1 MSKTSKKQKSD
12 ISEPSNE
19 RVINGNIEGF
29 DGRVISG
36 WASDNGPSSLLL
48 KIFLD
53 GELYSEIPADLPRPD
68 VIEAGLSTANAGFT
82 VEIPSMFLADGH
94 CTVRVVET
102 ETETE
107 IYGSPFLI
115 DIPPPAP
122 TSDSTDLS
130 AMVGIVEGVTERTT
144 NVARLQTNIA
154 LIMGWLQH
162 SVDRANALKQADAL
176 AYERLN
182 QAVASVGGLSGS
194 VGHFYGI
201 LQQSYPQIKL
211 ERHEKPRVSIVIPV
225 HNKFELTYNC
235 INSIS
240 NSITEVSYEVI
251 VVDDSSSDETLL
263 SPLVFLGGCQIARTP
278 NNVGFVGACNTGAA
292 RARGEYLIFLN
303 NDTIVSD
310 GWLDALS
317 DTLDRDPAIG
327 IVGSRLLFADGVL
340 QEAGGIIW
348 RDGSG
353 WNWGRGQ
360 DRMHPTYSFM
370 RDADYVSGAA
380 LMIRHDLFREMK
392 GFDELY
398 APAYY
403 EDTDLCFRVRA
414 KGYRV
419 VMQPCS
425 TIIHLEGQS
434 NGTSTTSGL
443 KRYQVVN
450 AKKFRNRWAKVLEK
464 HRPNAQDPI
473 HEAERGVER
482 RALFIDETTPTPD
495 QDAGSNAALQH
506 MQSLQ
511 RLGYKVVFLPAD
523 NMAFIPK
530 YTEALQALGI
540 ECWYAPFAWSV
551 EEYFRRNER
560 NFDVVYIHR
569 RNNLQRYLHLVEKYA
584 KTAKIVYNYADIHAL
599 RDLREAEIA
608 KAPRDKIAELE
619 DELEAELDIANQV
632 DAVIVHSTYEADLIR
647 DQRPSA
653 NVHYVPW
660 TVETIRGPATFGRRS
675 GVVFVGGYGHPP
687 NTDAVDWMISD
698 IWPLISSEQTEHA
711 FRIVGSRM
719 PDRFKDLRAPSIDP
733 VGFVGD
739 LDEFLDGTAVTVAP
753 LRYGAGLKGK
763 VLTSLARG
771 VPCVMSPVA
780 AEGLDLPE
788 ELEHLVRESPE
799 EFSEEVLSL
808 LNDKE
813 KWQQTSE
820 MCVSFVRERFSQ
832 EVIDRLITETLRG
845 RRRGSV

>member
-1 MSKTSKKQKSD
+1 
-12 ISEPSNE
+12 
-19 RVINGNIEGF
+19 
-29 DGRVISG
+29 
-36 WASDNGPSSLLL
+36 
-48 KIFLD
+48 
-53 GELYSEIPADLPRPD
+53 
-68 VIEAGLSTANAGFT
+68 
-82 VEIPSMFLADGH
+82 
-94 CTVRVVET
+94 
-102 ETETE
+102 
-107 IYGSPFLI
+107 
-115 DIPPPAP
+115 
-122 TSDSTDLS
+122 
-130 AMVGIVEGVTERTT
+130 
-144 NVARLQTNIA
+144 
-154 LIMGWLQH
+154 
-162 SVDRANALKQADAL
+162 
-176 AYERLN
+176 
-182 QAVASVGGLSGS
+182 
-194 VGHFYGI
+194 
-201 LQQSYPQIKL
+201 
-211 ERHEKPRVSIVIPV
+211 
-225 HNKFELTYNC
+225 
-235 INSIS
+235 
-240 NSITEVSYEVI
+240 
-251 VVDDSSSDETLL
+251 
-263 SPLVFLGGCQIARTP
+263 
-278 NNVGFVGACNTGAA
+278 
-292 RARGEYLIFLN
+292 
-303 NDTIVSD
+303 
-310 GWLDALS
+310 
-317 DTLDRDPAIG
+317 
-327 IVGSRLLFADGVL
+327 
-340 QEAGGIIW
+340 
-348 RDGSG
+348 
-353 WNWGRGQ
+353 
-360 DRMHPTYSFM
+360 
-370 RDADYVSGAA
+370 
-380 LMIRHDLFREMK
+380 
-392 GFDELY
+392 
-398 APAYY
+398 
-403 EDTDLCFRVRA
+403 
-414 KGYRV
+414 
-419 VMQPCS
+419 
-425 TIIHLEGQS
+425 
-434 NGTSTTSGL
+434 
-443 KRYQVVN
+443 
-450 AKKFRNRWAKVLEK
+450 
-464 HRPNAQDPI
+464 
-473 HEAERGVER
+473 
-482 RALFIDETTPTPD
+482 
-495 QDAGSNAALQH
+495 